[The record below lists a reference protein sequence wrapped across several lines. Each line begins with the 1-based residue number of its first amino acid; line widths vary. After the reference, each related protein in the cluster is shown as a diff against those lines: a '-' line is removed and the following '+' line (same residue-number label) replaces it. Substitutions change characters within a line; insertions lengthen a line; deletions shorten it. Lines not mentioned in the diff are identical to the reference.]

1 MHRLTAWIPPYRSL
15 ILLSFAVNRMFESA
29 PGSIGHE
36 NMAVAD
42 YACDQRPMV
51 SAVLIIHG
59 EPRLIQRTV
68 ASLQEQTY
76 GRDRIHIV
84 CLDDGTSPNALA
96 FLRTL
101 GREVTLHELPIGSS
115 ISHAKNVG
123 LRLSPDNL
131 ILFLDDH
138 IILDNHSVEAGI
150 RKLLVCSDLA
160 GVCGHY
166 ASTSDQDY
174 NVLRD
179 IKRESLYR
187 KNSTARLITLR
198 SFTTFSTGIAIVRK
212 DVFASLGF
220 PEGEFPPG
228 FGGED
233 LPTVLMALN
242 KGYMFMYVP
251 ELCGTH
257 DHNLSLADFA
267 RKVEIEVRGRFS
279 VLYWAANHSDI
290 QVPYLHG
297 FLSFPYFLT
306 LFVILGLPLSVFSP
320 WWALL
325 PLLPF
330 SVEVALSLK
339 CFKSPVRRPLRKKVA
354 ASVFVLCS
362 ELLTIVCAVQY
373 LLSVYKRP
381 FAQLSMRQLVAMNRT
396 LLSWELAK
404 YRLRRGA

>member
-1 MHRLTAWIPPYRSL
+1 
-15 ILLSFAVNRMFESA
+15 
-29 PGSIGHE
+29 
-36 NMAVAD
+36 
-42 YACDQRPMV
+42 MV

-59 EPRLIQRTV
+59 EPRLIRRTI

-76 GRDRIHIV
+76 GRDRIRII

-101 GREVTLHELPIGSS
+101 DSEVILHELHSGSS
-115 ISHAKNVG
+115 ISNAKNIG

-131 ILFLDDH
+131 VLFLDDH
-138 IILDNHSVEAGI
+138 IVLDNHSIEVGV
-150 RKLLVCSDLA
+150 RRLLLCPDLA

-179 IKRESLYR
+179 IKRETLYG
-187 KNSTARLITLR
+187 KNSTERLIALR
-198 SFTTFSTGIAIVRK
+198 NFTTFSTGIAIVRK
-212 DVFASLGF
+212 NVFASLGF
-220 PEGEFPPG
+220 PEAEFPPG

-242 KGYMFMYVP
+242 KGYTFMYVP
-251 ELCGTH
+251 ELRGTH
-257 DHNLSLADFA
+257 DHNLNLVDFA

-279 VLYWAANHSDI
+279 VLYWATNHPEMRL
-290 QVPYLHG
+290 PYLHG

-306 LFVILGLPLSVFSP
+306 LCTILALPLSIFSP

-373 LLSVYKRP
+373 LLSAYKRP
-381 FAQLSMRQLVAMNRT
+381 FGQLSMRQLLAMNST
-396 LLSWELAK
+396 LLSWELVK